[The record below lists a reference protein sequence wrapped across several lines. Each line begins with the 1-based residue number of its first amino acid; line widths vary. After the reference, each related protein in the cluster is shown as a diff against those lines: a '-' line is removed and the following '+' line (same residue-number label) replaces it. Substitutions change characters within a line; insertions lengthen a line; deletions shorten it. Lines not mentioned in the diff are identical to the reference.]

1 METDLTTKKTNGR
14 LANAEP
20 GSLME
25 RLKNAHEGKGEVLL
39 CDTSGSMSSPVSY
52 NTTEQVRRIDALRD
66 TVHILQQETTP
77 RIVVF
82 NSEPRDTHS
91 IPPHTGGSTNLA
103 SALNFLNRDP
113 KPKRIVLISD
123 GQPDNAEMA
132 FQEAS
137 KLNVDISAIFIGSP
151 GENGEQFLKDLC
163 SCYNGQFTSDAHALE
178 RPKELAEKI
187 TGLLSAGN
195 PNEEDGNKTIIL

>member
-1 METDLTTKKTNGR
+1 MMTGTDLTTSETNGR
-14 LANAEP
+14 LAKAEP

-39 CDTSGSMSSPVSY
+39 CDISASMGGQINFNEP
-52 NTTEQVRRIDALRD
+52 TRRIDALRD
-66 TVHILQQETTP
+66 MVHILQNSTTP

-82 NSEPRDTHS
+82 DSIARDTHS
-91 IPPHTGGSTNLA
+91 IPDTGGSTNLA
-103 SALNFLNRDP
+103 GALMFLNRDP

-132 FQEAS
+132 YSEAER
-137 KLNVDISAIFIGSP
+137 LGVDISVIFIGSP
-151 GENGEQFLKDLC
+151 GEPGEQFLKDL
-163 SCYNGQFTSDAHALE
+163 SARHNGQFTSDAHALE
-178 RPKELAEKI
+178 RPKELADKV

-195 PNEEDGNKTIIL
+195 PSEEENSTIIL